1 MLHVEVFCA
10 PTQPKKSYL
19 YTRNNCQDLSV
30 F

>member
-1 MLHVEVFCA
+1 MLYVEVFCA
-10 PTQPKKSYL
+10 STQLKKSYP